1 MFYASLLFCWVAFG
15 GQQCLVAQDTEG
27 PYIKEEEC
35 LNRLKEMEFT
45 IYQKVPLSKITAKQ
59 CIQQKDGRV

>member
-15 GQQCLVAQDTEG
+15 GQQCLIAQDTEG
-27 PYIKEEEC
+27 PYIKEEQC

-45 IYQKVPLSKITAKQ
+45 IYQKFPFTRVTAKD
-59 CIQQKDGRV
+59 CIQQKEGKV